1 MLSHTFAICAYG
13 ESPYLEACIRSLKR
27 QTVKTRIIL
36 CTSTPGAF
44 LEDLAARYR
53 LPLYIRE
60 GASDIQE
67 DWNFAYGKAD
77 TDLVTIAHQDDCYHR
92 DYARTL
98 LGCWERYPDT
108 TVFMTDCRI
117 LKGNRLQK
125 PDGIWRVKRLLRMP
139 LRLHRL
145 CHRTWVKRAALVLG
159 NPVICP
165 SCTYHKGT
173 LGEPLF
179 QSPYKFALDW
189 DTLWRLAGE
198 PGRFLCVERPLLY
211 YRIHDSATTKACIVS
226 QQRAADETAM
236 YERIWP
242 RPMVRALMHF
252 YKKAYQ
258 AYDSE

>member
-1 MLSHTFAICAYG
+1 MLKKYNQAIQKFG
-13 ESPYLEACIRSLKR
+13 
-27 QTVKTRIIL
+27 
-36 CTSTPGAF
+36 
-44 LEDLAARYR
+44 
-53 LPLYIRE
+53 
-60 GASDIQE
+60 
-67 DWNFAYGKAD
+67 
-77 TDLVTIAHQDDCYHR
+77 
-92 DYARTL
+92 RTL
-98 LGCWERYPDT
+98 LLPIGVMAPIGM
-108 TVFMTDCRI
+108 V
-117 LKGNRLQK
+117 L
-125 PDGIWRVKRLLRMP
+125 GITGAFVQSYMIARFP
-139 LRLHRL
+139 
-145 CHRTWVKRAALVLG
+145 VLG

-211 YRIHDSATTKACIVS
+211 YRIHDGATTKACIVS

-242 RPMVRALMHF
+242 RPMVRVLMHF